1 LNYSLKLALDYYM
14 LAPILAKSVLL
25 VMIIIMYCRLMVRI
39 TDTIIKNG
47 YPHIS
52 AHYRN
57 GVCTW
62 PTYEEQNTLSS
73 SQLYLHSQEF
83 KKWLAIQQRI
93 IESVFAC

>member
-1 LNYSLKLALDYYM
+1 
-14 LAPILAKSVLL
+14 
-25 VMIIIMYCRLMVRI
+25 MVRI

-62 PTYEEQNTLSS
+62 PTYEEQNTYHRHNYIIIHKS
-73 SQLYLHSQEF
+73 SQSG
-83 KKWLAIQQRI
+83 
-93 IESVFAC
+93 